1 MTLKLFARGKIGV
14 CERGR
19 SILKCLIATVVK
31 KHSVGTFSD
40 MAAAVHEATT
50 AYNHDVNEAGERP
63 AQAALGK
70 QPRMVGFVR
79 TGPHRCSA
87 ASCSPP
93 CPA

>member
-63 AQAALGK
+63 AQAAPGK
-70 QPRMVGFVR
+70 
-79 TGPHRCSA
+79 A
-87 ASCSPP
+87 A
-93 CPA
+93 